1 MGIGSRKVLGVA
13 VGVFLI
19 AAGVFAPLTLAGTA
33 AHPALT
39 EGQLL
44 TIALRAARVA
54 GDPRPALIQHAEG
67 TREQAN
73 RIASGSGVPGSAW
86 SYLIAERGHFV
97 FASAPRPPGAPAP
110 RGAVMTLVVDAATGR
125 VNDDGTSSRY
135 PPLHQL
141 GQVTTDLRTYA
152 ACPARARN
160 PLTSTTSGAATE
172 LVPPGPRQ
180 VLLCRYSGLNPTPA
194 HAGRLLA
201 HRLVRSP
208 RTISQL
214 TARFDALRPFGSGA
228 YSCPVDF
235 GVTIIA
241 FFRYLPTPESD
252 DPVSVDP
259 GGCTPVTNGRITRT
273 AMFPPGSALIAQL
286 NREVG

>member
-1 MGIGSRKVLGVA
+1 MGIASRKLVALGVS
-13 VGVFLI
+13 VLLVT
-19 AAGVFAPLTLAGTA
+19 AGIFAPLTLAGTA

-44 TIALRAARVA
+44 AIALRAARAA
-54 GDPRPALIQHAEG
+54 GDPRPTLIRHAEG

-73 RIASGSGVPGSAW
+73 RVASGSEVPGTAW

-110 RGAVMTLVVDAATGR
+110 RGSVMTLVVDAATGR
-125 VNDDGTSSRY
+125 VTDDGTSSRY
-135 PPLHQL
+135 PPLQQM

-152 ACPARARN
+152 ACPARDRK

-201 HRLVRSP
+201 HRLVISP
-208 RTISQL
+208 ATISEL
-214 TARFDALRPFGSGA
+214 RARFNALRPFGPGA

-252 DPVSVDP
+252 DPVTVDP

-273 AMFPPGSALIAQL
+273 AMFPPGSALLAQL